1 MKELKR
7 YYSLKANPEDVY
19 NALTNVKMIEI
30 WTGENAQMEAEP
42 NTEFELWD
50 GSITGLNIAFE
61 ENRKIVQKWYFGE
74 QDEDSVVTILL
85 HPDKSGTK
93 VELRHTNIP
102 EEAYKN
108 ISDGWDEDYFGSLRE
123 LFI

>member
-1 MKELKR
+1 MKNLKR
-7 YYSLKANPEDVY
+7 YYSLKAKPEDIY

-30 WTGENAQMEAEP
+30 WTGENAKMEAEP

-74 QDEDSVVTILL
+74 QEEDSVVTILL
-85 HPDKSGTK
+85 HPDKNETK